1 LAHNMENSCL
11 HCGCAVHAQN
21 SVKLLLRLYAH
32 QLTFVRLWQ
41 LAVDAALA
49 PVHGSLCMYVCMYVG
64 LHLLLLHV
72 FVQVYKTQE
81 GLPACQ
87 LSPHTTDRDTYI
99 SSTHRPQPC
108 ISNTITG
115 PIPLVIALMV
125 SSKVVMPSFP
135 LGQTPCLPMEEH
147 SCLLHC
153 RRRQRATCLI
163 TIRSRPLPLFLHPWT
178 ASCTPSPTCP
188 RRRRQTWLQ
197 QRPRRRFAGR

>member
-1 LAHNMENSCL
+1 MAHC
-11 HCGCAVHAQN
+11 
-21 SVKLLLRLYAH
+21 
-32 QLTFVRLWQ
+32 
-41 LAVDAALA
+41 
-49 PVHGSLCMYVCMYVG
+49 VCMYVG

-135 LGQTPCLPMEEH
+135 LGQTPYLPVEEH
-147 SCLLHC
+147 SCLLH
-153 RRRQRATCLI
+153 RRCHRRRATCLV
-163 TIRSRPLPLFLHPWT
+163 TIRSPPLPLFLHPWP
-178 ASCTPSPTCP
+178 ASCTPPPTCP
-188 RRRRQTWLQ
+188 RRRRRPAWLQ
-197 QRPRRRFAGR
+197 QRPPRFAGR